1 MYTQES
7 TSARSGSVTFVGAG
21 PGAADLITIRGLK
34 TLMTAEV
41 VLYDSLVSADM
52 LKNCP
57 AKAELV
63 FVGKRAGFHSA
74 VQAEINR
81 LLVHHAGRGL
91 RVVRL
96 KGGDPT
102 LFGRLGEEIDV
113 LRAAGIPYEIVP
125 GVTAACAAAAA
136 AGISLTQRTVAT
148 STIFA
153 PGHECAGK
161 DDGAKI
167 DWSALAQANATLCL
181 YMGVRRLTTVAEQLV
196 AHGLPADT
204 PLAVISDASLPTQNI
219 RTGTLADAMALS
231 AAAEGYPS
239 LILIGQNVRN
249 IDSATA
255 LALAHASGD
264 SAGSFPAGQIF
275 ID

>member
-1 MYTQES
+1 MYPQES
-7 TSARSGSVTFVGAG
+7 TPVRSGSVTFVGAG
-21 PGAADLITIRGLK
+21 PGAPDLITVRGLK
-34 TLMTAEV
+34 ALSLADV

-52 LKNCP
+52 LKHCP
-57 AKAELV
+57 PHSELI
-63 FVGKRAGFHSA
+63 FVGKRAGAHSA
-74 VQAEINR
+74 IQTEINA
-81 LLVHHAGRGL
+81 LLVEHASRGG

-113 LRAAGIPYEIVP
+113 LRAAGIPYQIVP

-148 STIFA
+148 SAIFA

-161 DDGAKI
+161 DDESKI
-167 DWSALAQANATLCL
+167 DWAALAQTNSTLCL
-181 YMGVRRLTTVAEQLV
+181 YMGVRRLALVAGQLV

-204 PLAVISDASLPTQNI
+204 PLAVISDASLSSQRI
-219 RTGTLADAMALS
+219 QTGTLTDAIAL
-231 AAAEGYPS
+231 AAVAEGYPS

-249 IDSATA
+249 IDAA
-255 LALAHASGD
+255 AAVALAHASGL
-264 SAGSFPAGQIF
+264 ST
-275 ID
+275 